1 MMCRISV
8 NMKTH
13 KIGACNTIYVTSYS
27 HLLSTHRKEGGK
39 ASLVPIRRRP
49 RIIVMSW
56 AGKHGELVTRTL
68 KTAGVNVRFSVGST
82 NIHYSKIHVEP
93 TIRLRSISVAKTS
106 SNVHVSALS

>member
-1 MMCRISV
+1 MICRISV

-13 KIGACNTIYVTSYS
+13 KIGACNTIYVTSNS

-39 ASLVPIRRRP
+39 LASFPSGEGLGSLAR
-49 RIIVMSW
+49 
-56 AGKHGELVTRTL
+56 KHGELVTGTL

-82 NIHYSKIHVEP
+82 NIQNTCRAHHSVS
-93 TIRLRSISVAKTS
+93 RSISVAKTP